1 MKDIRKNSKGIT
13 LIMLIIIIVILII
26 ISGVTINSS
35 FSDEGLIKSSR
46 EAKFKMEASS
56 YKELEYNR
64 QALINKQG
72 TENIYTLKKIL
83 NDEITTL
90 ENGIKQSEDTI
101 SMITTAEGDLSEIQE
116 ILQVIISSLT
126 KISNSDGDINN
137 IKVEIN
143 QGIQEIDNI
152 ANTAEFDG
160 TKLFDG
166 TLEYV
171 LNFGSKSFE
180 QGTMQIK
187 SENMSWKNLY
197 GDEEL
202 DYNNMEQTMEKAR
215 NALKKV
221 SIQKSEFGAKQNA
234 ININIDYLKE
244 LKGNINEL
252 VIDIYGDGTTNVNEE
267 KSIEMANSYNTT
279 LNFINTAEASL
290 GIIGDNLQKM
300 KELIVKMA
308 NSSTSSELDR
318 TVIQSEVNARIAIIE
333 LQLNNTKI
341 TNKKL
346 LKGDL
351 PFLQELTIEK
361 LKIDNLSVSTQ
372 ENAKSS
378 LEKIDDALDIISEE
392 RSNAGKIQNNI
403 LKRDDYKTAKAE
415 YGYAFNIK
423 KQATMPVTDEKIND
437 RFSLKDGILYYTGN
451 DEMEKK
457 WAQDLNI
464 LIQ

>member
-1 MKDIRKNSKGIT
+1 MN
-13 LIMLIIIIVILII
+13 
-26 ISGVTINSS
+26 
-35 FSDEGLIKSSR
+35 
-46 EAKFKMEASS
+46 
-56 YKELEYNR
+56 
-64 QALINKQG
+64 
-72 TENIYTLKKIL
+72 
-83 NDEITTL
+83 
-90 ENGIKQSEDTI
+90 
-101 SMITTAEGDLSEIQE
+101 
-116 ILQVIISSLT
+116 
-126 KISNSDGDINN
+126 
-137 IKVEIN
+137 
-143 QGIQEIDNI
+143 
-152 ANTAEFDG
+152 
-160 TKLFDG
+160 G

-244 LKGNINEL
+244 LKENINEL

-267 KSIEMANSYNTT
+267 KSIEIANSYNTT

-308 NSSTSSELDR
+308 NSSTTSELDR

-415 YGYAFNIK
+415 HGYAFNIK

>member
-35 FSDEGLIKSSR
+35 FSDEGLVKSSR

-64 QALINKQG
+64 QALINKQDI
-72 TENIYTLKKIL
+72 ENIYTLKKTL

-101 SMITTAEGDLSEIQE
+101 SIIITADGDLSVIQE
-116 ILQVIISSLT
+116 ILQGIISSLT

-143 QGIQEIDNI
+143 QWIQEIDSI
-152 ANTAEFDG
+152 ANTAEFGG
-160 TKLFDG
+160 TKLLDG

-244 LKGNINEL
+244 LKENINEL

-267 KSIEMANSYNTT
+267 KSIEIANSYNTT

-308 NSSTSSELDR
+308 NSSTTSELDR

-378 LEKIDDALDIISEE
+378 LEK
-392 RSNAGKIQNNI
+392 
-403 LKRDDYKTAKAE
+403 
-415 YGYAFNIK
+415 
-423 KQATMPVTDEKIND
+423 V
-437 RFSLKDGILYYTGN
+437 
-451 DEMEKK
+451 
-457 WAQDLNI
+457 
-464 LIQ
+464 

>member
-234 ININIDYLKE
+234 ININIDYLKK

-308 NSSTSSELDR
+308 NSSTTSESDR

-361 LKIDNLSVSTQ
+361 LRIDNLLVSTQ

-392 RSNAGKIQNNI
+392 RSNAGKIQNDI

-464 LIQ
+464 SIQ

>member
-35 FSDEGLIKSSR
+35 FSDEGLVKSSR

-64 QALINKQG
+64 QALINKQDI
-72 TENIYTLKKIL
+72 ENIYTLKKTL

-101 SMITTAEGDLSEIQE
+101 SMIITADGDLSVIQE
-116 ILQVIISSLT
+116 ILQGIISSLT

-143 QGIQEIDNI
+143 QWIQEIDSI
-152 ANTAEFDG
+152 ANTAEFGG
-160 TKLFDG
+160 TKLLNG

-244 LKGNINEL
+244 LKENINEL

-267 KSIEMANSYNTT
+267 KSIEIANSYNTT

-308 NSSTSSELDR
+308 NSSTTSELDR

-415 YGYAFNIK
+415 HGYAFNIK
-423 KQATMPVTDEKIND
+423 KQVTMPVTDEKIND